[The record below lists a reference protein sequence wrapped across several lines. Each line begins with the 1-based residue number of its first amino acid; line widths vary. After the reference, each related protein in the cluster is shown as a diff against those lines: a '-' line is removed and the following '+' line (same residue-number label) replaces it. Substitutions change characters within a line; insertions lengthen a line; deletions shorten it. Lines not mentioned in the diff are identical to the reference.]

1 MRVVAAGRGLL
12 MLKVL
17 EAEDSMS
24 KKQWT
29 NKAMV
34 YRFSVSKSVSSQ
46 YISLWHPGMS
56 SEYIYTITSS
66 LRIISFSQRPSY
78 LPPRQPPYSVA
89 ETKYPEMS
97 SQTACVRTST
107 TRVGLIWC

>member
-1 MRVVAAGRGLL
+1 

-29 NKAMV
+29 NKAMA

-56 SEYIYTITSS
+56 SEYIYTITSLRGS
-66 LRIISFSQRPSY
+66 SRFLRGQVICLLDNLRIPLRKPN
-78 LPPRQPPYSVA
+78 
-89 ETKYPEMS
+89 
-97 SQTACVRTST
+97 
-107 TRVGLIWC
+107 TRRCLLKRLV